1 MGCAQQLCAISV
13 MEPDG
18 SLCNAVCQASRGLQ
32 FLHLCTSI
40 LTMTCSFSDRDFL
53 QLFLVQLNKIFSLL
67 WCVTT
72 DNWAEHSDCICNN
85 DILNIDVKTEDSLL
99 AGNQFLANTATRVVT
114 LHSLHWRQERGH
126 KTQPSLLANTLP
138 TVVLV
143 WITIILTDHRA
154 HPLYR
159 MEKLL

>member
-1 MGCAQQLCAISV
+1 MLFARPVEVSNFYIYVHQYSHSQWL
-13 MEPDG
+13 E
-18 SLCNAVCQASRGLQ
+18 ASATR
-32 FLHLCTSI
+32 
-40 LTMTCSFSDRDFL
+40 RDFL

-99 AGNQFLANTATRVVT
+99 AGNQLLANTATRVVT

-138 TVVLV
+138 TAVLV

>member
-1 MGCAQQLCAISV
+1 MLFARPVEVSNVYIYVHRYSQLLEA
-13 MEPDG
+13 
-18 SLCNAVCQASRGLQ
+18 AATR
-32 FLHLCTSI
+32 
-40 LTMTCSFSDRDFL
+40 RDFL

-72 DNWAEHSDCICNN
+72 YNWAEHSDCICNN
-85 DILNIDVKTEDSLL
+85 DIANIDVKTEDSLL

-126 KTQPSLLANTLP
+126 KTPPSLLANTLP

-159 MEKLL
+159 REKLL

>member
-1 MGCAQQLCAISV
+1 MLFARPVEVSNFYIYVHQYSQWL
-13 MEPDG
+13 E
-18 SLCNAVCQASRGLQ
+18 ASAT
-32 FLHLCTSI
+32 H
-40 LTMTCSFSDRDFL
+40 RDFL

-72 DNWAEHSDCICNN
+72 YNWAEHSDCICNN

-126 KTQPSLLANTLP
+126 KTQASFLANTLP
-138 TVVLV
+138 TGVLV